1 MNALR
6 LQPATG
12 MDRVD
17 ANATESPEEILGAKR
32 VYTLYINMPNLTSA
46 TGSWVL
52 NFSELKTDGVPDQP
66 GSGDVTG
73 PQPIRKVDPR
83 YPPSLMNAHVEGEV
97 VLYAIIRRDGSVD
110 SIQLMKGV
118 EGQLDQNAMEAF
130 SRWKFRPARR
140 NGAPIELE
148 AVIHIPFR
156 ASPPL

>member
-1 MNALR
+1 
-6 LQPATG
+6 
-12 MDRVD
+12 MDRID
-17 ANATESPEEILGAKR
+17 ATSSPEEILGSKR

-52 NFSELKTDGVPDQP
+52 NFSELRTENIPDQP
-66 GSGDVTG
+66 GAGDVTG
-73 PQPIRKVDPR
+73 PQPVRKVDPK

-130 SRWKFRPARR
+130 ARWKFRPATR
-140 NGAPIELE
+140 NGAPVELE

-156 ASPPL
+156 AAPPM